1 MHSSVNISG
10 RCNTSPDIPHHRSW
24 SSPLDTVEML
34 AFQYISLTAFTVIGS
49 VDELGKVPGWGL
61 HRISFLH
68 RDAVQQRIEDLEMF
82 QPSETT
88 ISPAW
93 NIRVDSDDRAMFA
106 LDRGT
111 RGRSC
116 PLFQHWLHWQ
126 LAITRTAS
134 GSCVLFCWS
143 YHSYP
148 ISSQASVLI

>member
-1 MHSSVNISG
+1 
-10 RCNTSPDIPHHRSW
+10 
-24 SSPLDTVEML
+24 ML
-34 AFQYISLTAFTVIGS
+34 AFQYISPTAFTAIGS
-49 VDELGKVPGWGL
+49 VDELEKVPRWGL
-61 HRISFLH
+61 HRINFLH

-116 PLFQHWLHWQ
+116 PLFQH
-126 LAITRTAS
+126 
-134 GSCVLFCWS
+134 
-143 YHSYP
+143 
-148 ISSQASVLI
+148 